1 MSELNIVDMFC
12 GGGGESTGLI
22 EAAHDYNFDIN
33 MSAIN
38 HWERA
43 IETHSKNYPFAEHR
57 CENVQ
62 HIEPETLKASKNC
75 DLLWASPGC
84 QHFSNARGGKPRSE
98 DSRSPAWEVIRF
110 AEILRPKRIIIE
122 NVPEFRTWGPL
133 DQNGKI
139 ISTCKGKTFNAFI
152 AALRSYNYIV
162 DCQVLCAADYGAPTS
177 RRRLFIQAVRKDCGK
192 KILWPEPTNTK
203 GGDLLL
209 PDWHS
214 ASEIIDWSIPSQI
227 ISQRKKP
234 LAAATMKRIEYGI
247 KEFWGDA
254 AVPFIAK
261 LYGTSTAESLEK
273 PLSTIS
279 CSGAHHMLIIPFLC
293 RYNQGS
299 NRVHSIKEPIPTLDC
314 SNRYGLVEPFI
325 CGIGQSSAKQRNRR
339 LEEPLSTI
347 CTKQEHCLVSPML
360 IQYYGNGH
368 AVQLDEPIPTL
379 TTKDR
384 YALVG
389 TDKFGIELGFR
400 MLQPNELVA
409 ATGFP
414 SDYEFTGSKVEV
426 VKQIGNAVPPLLAKA
441 VFDQRDDCMRRI
453 RNGD

>member
-1 MSELNIVDMFC
+1 MEKLNIVDMFC

-22 EAAHDYNFDIN
+22 SAAHEYDFGVN

-43 IETHSKNYPFAEHR
+43 IETHAANYPFAEHR

-62 HIEPETLKASKNC
+62 HIQPQTLKASKNT
-75 DLLWASPGC
+75 DLMWASPGC
-84 QHFSNARGGKPRSE
+84 QHFSTARGGKPRSE
-98 DSRSPAWEVIRF
+98 DMRSPAWEVLRF
-110 AEILRPKRIIIE
+110 AEELRPKRIIIE

-133 DQNGKI
+133 DPDGKI
-139 ISTCKGKTFNAFI
+139 IKECKGKTFDAFI
-152 AALRSYNYIV
+152 FGLRSLNYIV
-162 DCQVLCAADYGAPTS
+162 DWRVLCAADYGAPTS

-192 KILWPEPTNTK
+192 QILWPTPTNTK
-203 GGDLLL
+203 DGDLGL
-209 PDWHS
+209 PEWHS

-234 LAAATMKRIEYGI
+234 LAAATMRRIEYGI

-254 AVPFIAK
+254 AVPFIAR
-261 LYGTSTAESLEK
+261 LYGQSKAESIEK

-279 CSGAHHMLIIPFLC
+279 CSGAHHMLITPFL
-293 RYNQGS
+293 RS
-299 NRVHSIKEPIPTLDC
+299 
-314 SNRYGLVEPFI
+314 YGHVEPFI
-325 CGIGQSSAKQRNRR
+325 SAIGQTSARQRNRK
-339 LEEPLSTI
+339 LSEPLSTI
-347 CTKQEHCLVSPML
+347 CTKQERCLVSPML

-368 AVQLDEPIPTL
+368 AVSINEPVPTL

-389 TDKFGIELGFR
+389 TDKYGIDLGFR
-400 MLQPNELVA
+400 MLQPKELAA

-414 SDYEFTGSKVEV
+414 EGYIFTGTKVDV
-426 VKQIGNAVPPLLAKA
+426 VKQIGNAVPPNFAKA
-441 VFDQRDDCMRRI
+441 IFSQILKEKIKR
-453 RNGD
+453 G

>member
-1 MSELNIVDMFC
+1 MYKLNIVDMFC

-22 EAAHDYNFDIN
+22 EAAHDYNFDVN

-62 HIEPETLKASKNC
+62 HIQPQTLKASKNT
-75 DLLWASPGC
+75 DLMWASPGC
-84 QHFSNARGGKPRSE
+84 QHFSTARGGKPRSE
-98 DSRSPAWEVIRF
+98 DMRSPAWEVLRF
-110 AEILRPKRIIIE
+110 AEELRPKRIIIE

-133 DQNGKI
+133 DPEGKI
-139 ISTCKGKTFNAFI
+139 IKECKGKTFDAFI
-152 AALRSYNYIV
+152 SGLRSLNYIV
-162 DCQVLCAADYGAPTS
+162 DWQVLCAADYGAPTS

-192 KILWPEPTNTK
+192 QILWPEPTNVK
-203 GGDLLL
+203 GGDLIL
-209 PDWHS
+209 PNWHS
-214 ASEIIDWSIPSQI
+214 AAEIIDWSIPSQI

-234 LAAATMKRIEYGI
+234 LAAATMRRIEYGI

-254 AVPFIAK
+254 AVPFIAR
-261 LYGTSTAESLEK
+261 LYG
-273 PLSTIS
+273 
-279 CSGAHHMLIIPFLC
+279 
-293 RYNQGS
+293 Q
-299 NRVHSIKEPIPTLDC
+299 SINEPVPTLDC

-325 CGIGQSSAKQRNRR
+325 SAIGQTSARQRNRR
-339 LEEPLSTI
+339 LNEPLSTI

-368 AVQLDEPIPTL
+368 AVSLKEPIPTL

-384 YALVG
+384 YALIE
-389 TDKFGIELGFR
+389 TDKYGIELGFR
-400 MLQPNELVA
+400 MLQPKELAA

-414 SDYEFTGSKVEV
+414 KDYIFTGTKVDV
-426 VKQIGNAVPPLLAKA
+426 VKQIGNAVPPNFAKA
-441 VFDQRDDCMRRI
+441 IFRQILSEITV
-453 RNGD
+453 